1 MRPTYLV
8 TCAVLLCAPLGA
20 QQRPPITHEDLFL
33 MKRVSSPG
41 ISPDGRSIV
50 FNVTEPSYAEAVQ
63 VSDLW
68 LVPSVGTAEP
78 RRLTNTKSGESGV
91 AWSPDSR
98 RIAFSAKREGDDVA
112 QIYVLDLA
120 TGGEAQRIT
129 NVSTGAGN
137 PQWRP
142 DGRAILFIRLGHS
155 GAPTDSAHR
164 APRADRRTHKYN
176 PLED

>member
-8 TCAVLLCAPLGA
+8 TCAALLCAPLAA
-20 QQRPPITHEDLFL
+20 QQRHPITHEDIFL
-33 MKRVSSPG
+33 MKRVSSPV

-50 FNVTEPSYAEAVQ
+50 FNVTEPSYAEADQ

-68 LVPSVGTAEP
+68 LVPSDGTAEP

-120 TGGEAQRIT
+120 TGGEGPRVANI
-129 NVSTGAGN
+129 S
-137 PQWRP
+137 
-142 DGRAILFIRLGHS
+142 
-155 GAPTDSAHR
+155 
-164 APRADRRTHKYN
+164 PRARQ
-176 PLED
+176 PQ